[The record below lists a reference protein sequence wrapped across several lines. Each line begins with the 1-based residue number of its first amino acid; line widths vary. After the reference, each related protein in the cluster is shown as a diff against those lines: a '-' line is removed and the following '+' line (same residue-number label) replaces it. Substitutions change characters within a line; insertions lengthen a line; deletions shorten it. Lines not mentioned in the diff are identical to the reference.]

1 MRPTGIIPFFRR
13 FLNGPVGP
21 LALFCLMI
29 SCGQGPGAVNMQAK
43 APEGMQWVEGA
54 EFMRGA
60 RPDDP
65 MAMASE
71 KPAHLVRVD
80 GFYIDRTEVTNA
92 RFRAFVK
99 ETGYITTAEKP
110 VDWEAMKKTLPPG
123 MPKPT
128 DSVLQPGSMVFTLS
142 KEPVSDMGDI
152 SQWWRWQV
160 GANWKHPQG
169 PDSSIEG
176 KDHYPV
182 VHISYED
189 ALAYCAWAGRRLP
202 TEAEWELA
210 ARGTSPEGRYTWGDD
225 PALLPQ
231 KANTWQGIFPV
242 RDEGQ
247 DGFNGL
253 APVASYPENARG
265 LYDMAGNVWEWT
277 QDTFHPAYYTLAA
290 RKVVSVNPGGAEAP
304 FNPLQPEK
312 VIKGGSFL
320 CNASYCAGFRIS
332 ARMGM
337 THDSSTDHVGFRTVA
352 DANKIK

>member
-1 MRPTGIIPFFRR
+1 MEQTGFIPFYQKAHIDLVGLLS
-13 FLNGPVGP
+13 FLC
-21 LALFCLMI
+21 LFF
-29 SCGQGPGAVNMQAK
+29 SCAEIPK

-123 MPKPT
+123 TPKPP

-253 APVASYPENARG
+253 APVASYPENTRG
-265 LYDMAGNVWEWT
+265 LFDMAGNVWEWT